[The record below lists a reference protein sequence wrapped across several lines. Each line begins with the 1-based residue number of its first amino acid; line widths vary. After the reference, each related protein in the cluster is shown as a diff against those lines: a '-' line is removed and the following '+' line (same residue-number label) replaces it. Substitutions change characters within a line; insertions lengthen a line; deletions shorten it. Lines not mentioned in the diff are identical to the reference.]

1 MAETRDARV
10 GQFTKLLADAKL
22 EGLTEDE
29 NKMLAAA
36 SELISAE
43 MSAEQV
49 QKLAE
54 QQITVGNQLAASRQL
69 ANMGYRHPEAVGSV
83 RISMDESNS
92 VKSLQEQ
99 ILVGLRGSYVHS
111 TGKLTVSAS

>member
-1 MAETRDARV
+1 M

-69 ANMGYRHPEAVGSV
+69 ANMGYRYRHPEAVGSV

-111 TGKLTVSAS
+111 TG